1 MPAKR
6 LDISGQKFNRL
17 TAVGP
22 TMEKH
27 RGYMLWEFLCD
38 CGRTAKALAAKVKS
52 GDVQSCGC
60 LLKTRRIGIED
71 LTSRRFYKLTA
82 IEFVEK
88 RHSDDYWRFRCECSK
103 ECTLRVSHVL
113 SGHTK
118 TCGCRKF
125 SSTSRKKEPLAY
137 KSWSSMLL
145 RCYNPKNDNYRFYG
159 GKGVIVC
166 DRWRESFELF
176 LEDMGP
182 RMSRDLTLDRI
193 DGSKGYYPGNC
204 RWSTKS
210 EQSNNCS
217 NNFKV
222 KYGDRLYT
230 LRELSNISGITYRI
244 LYGRIITN
252 NWNIEKALSVK
263 PKNREIRH
271 V

>member
-1 MPAKR
+1 MSTNR
-6 LDISGQKFNRL
+6 LEISGLKFNRL

-22 TMEKH
+22 TMEKR
-27 RGYMLWEFLCD
+27 RGCFLWEFMCD
-38 CGRTAKALAAKVKS
+38 CGRTTKALATKVKC

-60 LLKTRRIGIED
+60 LLKTRRIGLED
-71 LTSRRFYKLTA
+71 LAGRSFYKLTA

-88 RHSDDYWRFRCECSK
+88 RGSNDYWRFRCECST
-103 ECTLRVSHVL
+103 EAILRASHVL

-118 TCGCRKF
+118 TCGCGRY
-125 SSTSRKKEPLAY
+125 SSAPRKKDCLAY

-159 GKGVIVC
+159 EKGVSVC
-166 DRWRESFELF
+166 DRWRGSFDLF

-193 DGSKGYYPGNC
+193 DGSKGYYPENC
-204 RWSTKS
+204 KWSTKA

-217 NNFKV
+217 NNFKIEYDE
-222 KYGDRLYT
+222 KLYT
-230 LRELSNISGITYRI
+230 LRELSNISGINYRI

-252 NWNIEKALSVK
+252 SWDIEKALSVK
-263 PKNREIRH
+263 PKNKEVKH